1 MRVKGSQ
8 KAECGLFG
16 FGLIRLISETSV
28 DLMPVASNPLTSTF
42 MGGDVPAF
50 PKSFIVWSDV
60 FVEWNSMDL
69 MPLASNLLT
78 STAFAAQL
86 TQLIQARLSKGRHGF
101 ALFSIGA
108 RGWWRRRFCN
118 G

>member
-1 MRVKGSQ
+1 M
-8 KAECGLFG
+8 
-16 FGLIRLISETSV
+16 ETSV

-42 MGGDVPAF
+42 MGRVSRLF
-50 PKSFIVWSDV
+50 PKSFIVWPDV

-86 TQLIQARLSKGRHGF
+86 AQLTQARLGKGRSGF
-101 ALFSIGA
+101 ALLSRWP
-108 RGWWRRRFCN
+108 RGGGWGRFCN

>member
-1 MRVKGSQ
+1 M
-8 KAECGLFG
+8 
-16 FGLIRLISETSV
+16 ETSV
-28 DLMPVASNPLTSTF
+28 DLMPLASNPSTSTF
-42 MGGDVPAF
+42 MGRVSRLF
-50 PKSFIVWSDV
+50 PKSFIVWSNV

-86 TQLIQARLSKGRHGF
+86 AQLIQARLGDGGCEF
-101 ALFSIGA
+101 TLFSNGA
-108 RGWWRRRFCN
+108 RGGWCRRFCN

>member
-1 MRVKGSQ
+1 M
-8 KAECGLFG
+8 
-16 FGLIRLISETSV
+16 ETSV
-28 DLMPVASNPLTSTF
+28 GRVSRL
-42 MGGDVPAF
+42 F

-69 MPLASNLLT
+69 MPVASNLLT

-86 TQLIQARLSKGRHGF
+86 AQLIQARLGKRRSGF
-101 ALFSIGA
+101 ALLSRRP
-108 RGWWRRRFCN
+108 RGGGWGRFCN